1 MRIEHIRIKNFK
13 GFEEAEFRFPSM
25 FTVIIGNNA
34 TGKTS
39 VLDALAVGVGCFLMG
54 IDGAV
59 SRSIDKREI
68 RTVWHGSDPR
78 YQTPVEIECEGTV
91 FGKPP
96 FKWKRSIRKIEKRA
110 KNITSDAKPL
120 ADLAAEAHTSY
131 RKGLQHLPFPV
142 IAYHGTGRLW
152 YEHSEKTDYSKQDEG
167 VLMSYL
173 DCLSPRSS
181 SKAFLTW
188 YKTFSKD
195 ADNARDKEAQTLI
208 HAFNDVVSKL
218 IPQWHGMAYHFGMD
232 ELTGFFTD
240 DDGKEQRMLFSQLSD
255 GYRNM
260 IGMAADIAYRC
271 IKLNGHLGAKAVS
284 DTPGIVLID
293 ELDLHLHPKW
303 QREVV
308 SRLMDTFPRI
318 QFIATT
324 HSPFIVQSLKAEQL
338 INLDRVTDTRLDDLT
353 INQIS
358 EDVMGI
364 ESSRSA
370 INAKDEQL
378 STAFLKILES
388 GQREGDNEVVL
399 DGIEAQVADPAVR
412 AFLKMRRLSGHG

>member
-1 MRIEHIRIKNFK
+1 
-13 GFEEAEFRFPSM
+13 
-25 FTVIIGNNA
+25 
-34 TGKTS
+34 
-39 VLDALAVGVGCFLMG
+39 VLDALAVGAGCFLLG
-54 IDGAV
+54 IDGAG

-91 FGKPP
+91 FGRPT
-96 FKWKRSIRKIEKRA
+96 FKWKRSIKKIEKRA
-110 KNITSDAKPL
+110 KNVTSDAKPL
-120 ADLAAEAHTSY
+120 ADLAAEAHINY

-195 ADNARDKEAQTLI
+195 ADNARDQEAETLI
-208 HAFNDVVSKL
+208 NAFNDVVSKL

-240 DDGKEQRMLFSQLSD
+240 ENGKEERMLFSQLSD

-308 SRLMDTFPRI
+308 SRLMDTFPNI

-324 HSPFIVQSLKAEQL
+324 HSPFIVQSLKANQL
-338 INLDRVTDTRLDDLT
+338 INLDNALQTSDPFRKSLEEVASDDMGV
-353 INQIS
+353 
-358 EDVMGI
+358 EDVQRSMRFREMEEVAGRYFSMVRQKGFSAKGN
-364 ESSRSA
+364 ELSSIKSELM
-370 INAKDEQL
+370 KFVGEFG
-378 STAFLKILES
+378 S
-388 GQREGDNEVVL
+388 
-399 DGIEAQVADPAVR
+399 DPAFT
-412 AFLKMRRLSGHG
+412 AILIAENSTK